1 MNLYGKVPLKT
12 NSLNLTVNL
21 TKFMTKYKF
30 GDVVLTTFYQTDG
43 NKKQR
48 PTLAVLD
55 TGDDD
60 VILAPITT
68 TERKS
73 KGDYKIKDWQQSGLL
88 LDSWVRLAKIACL
101 SKSDINQR
109 LGTFTVSDKKQIILV
124 WNKVYKF

>member
-1 MNLYGKVPLKT
+1 MNIYGKVLLKI
-12 NSLNLTVNL
+12 NFFNLIVNL
-21 TKFMTKYKF
+21 TQFMTEYKF
-30 GDVVLTTFYQTDG
+30 GDVVLVVFNQTDG
-43 NKKQR
+43 KRKQR
-48 PTLAVLD
+48 PTLVVLD

-60 VILAPITT
+60 IVLAPITT

-73 KGDYKIKDWQQSGLL
+73 KGDYKIKNWQQSGLL
-88 LDSWVRLAKIACL
+88 LNSWVRLAKVACL

>member
-1 MNLYGKVPLKT
+1 
-12 NSLNLTVNL
+12 
-21 TKFMTKYKF
+21 MTKYKF

-101 SKSDINQR
+101 SKSNIYKR
-109 LGTFTVSDKKQIILV
+109 LGVLSAVDK
-124 WNKVYKF
+124 NR